1 MKKIAFIFLI
11 ILSGVVSAQKKDI
24 LKSQNIGEIEHF
36 LKTAHPEDPRR
47 IVLKPKLAALKN
59 SKWTEGAKTA
69 KPMAAR
75 PLITDIPNVVINIP
89 ASAEAEEFKS
99 LMMETS
105 DAHKAKTVKLLNTL
119 FDQDIN
125 RKEAI
130 VLIQNNSDCN
140 LILRFQGEK
149 DFYNIAVPTKGENTL
164 VLNKE
169 TYQLTSNV
177 CDVKYTSTKNISQ
190 NQMITLNQPVYRY
203 YNAPSNSKG
212 RKSQK

>member
-164 VLNKE
+164 VLNKG

>member
-190 NQMITLNQPVYRY
+190 NQMITLNPPVYRY